1 MKNIEITGSPDVYL
15 LRSWLLP
22 ALFGGLLLIEYIVS
36 SKFNFLFAICLLSW
50 VLVVAANR
58 RGFSDENAS
67 SKYVLEFGESDL
79 ICKFRGSIFWH
90 IPFSKLSHADEET
103 VGVGTLFLPKIKQF
117 LIYTK
122 DGDSYSIPI
131 RISSKQII
139 EIKSAIAHIAST

>member
-1 MKNIEITGSPDVYL
+1 MKNIEITGNPDVYL

-22 ALFGGLLLIEYIVS
+22 VLFGGILLIEYIAS
-36 SKFNFLFAICLLSW
+36 NQFNFLFAICLLSW

-103 VGVGTLFLPKIKQF
+103 VGSGTLFLPKIKQF

-131 RISSKQII
+131 KISSKQII

>member
-22 ALFGGLLLIEYIVS
+22 VLFGGLLLIEYMAS
-36 SKFNFLFAICLLSW
+36 NKFNFLFAICLLSW

-67 SKYVLEFGESDL
+67 SQYVLEFGKSDL

-103 VGVGTLFLPKIKQF
+103 VGSGTLFLPKIKQF

-131 RISSKQII
+131 KISPKQII
-139 EIKSAIAHIAST
+139 EIKSAIAHIASA